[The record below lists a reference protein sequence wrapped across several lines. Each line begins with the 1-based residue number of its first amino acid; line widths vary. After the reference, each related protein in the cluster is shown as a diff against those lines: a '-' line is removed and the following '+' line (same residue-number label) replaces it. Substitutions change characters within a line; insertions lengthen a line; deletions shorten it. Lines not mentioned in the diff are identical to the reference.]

1 LLGTVIVTLIYILA
15 NVAYLSL
22 LPFHGSPDATDIM
35 GRGIQFAQND
45 RVGVAAATMIFGGV
59 ATIVMAVL
67 CMISTFGCNN
77 GIILASARVY
87 QTMSE
92 DGLFFEKMKVN
103 NEKKVPAFALWA
115 QCIWISILCL
125 SGKYNTLL
133 NFVMFGVMLFYIL
146 TIAGVFILRKKQPD
160 APRPYKTLGYPIL
173 PGLYILLA
181 SLFCFN
187 LLFTQSSTSII
198 GLGII
203 LSGIPIY
210 YFWNKKKTHSVNH
223 A

>member
-1 LLGTVIVTLIYILA
+1 
-15 NVAYLSL
+15 
-22 LPFHGSPDATDIM
+22 
-35 GRGIQFAQND
+35 
-45 RVGVAAATMIFGGV
+45 
-59 ATIVMAVL
+59 
-67 CMISTFGCNN
+67 
-77 GIILASARVY
+77 
-87 QTMSE
+87 
-92 DGLFFEKMKVN
+92 
-103 NEKKVPAFALWA
+103 
-115 QCIWISILCL
+115 
-125 SGKYNTLL
+125 
-133 NFVMFGVMLFYIL
+133 MFGVMLFYIL